1 MAFRFTRGTYY
12 ERVGNYACA
21 MTDRR
26 ILMAGQLTS
35 GPNVKSINIENI
47 NDITLSSDVFSSTNL
62 AYICIDTYKDT
73 VYFQARSDVASNIYK
88 CVHAAW
94 DIIRENQ
101 KNTAAAAPAE
111 PAPAPAEPAT
121 APAAIPVEQLKALKE
136 LLDAGI
142 LTQDEFDRKKKELLG
157 L

>member
-1 MAFRFTRGTYY
+1 
-12 ERVGNYACA
+12 

-26 ILMAGQLTS
+26 ILMAQVDMF
-35 GPNVKSINIENI
+35 GPSVKSINVENI
-47 NDITLSSDVFSSTNL
+47 NDITLSSRVSRS
-62 AYICIDTYKDT
+62 YICIDTYKDT
-73 VYFQARSDVASNIYK
+73 VLLNASSDIATNIYK
-88 CVHAAW
+88 CAHAAW

-101 KNTAAAAPAE
+101 KNAAAAPAE
-111 PAPAPAEPAT
+111 PAPAPAEPAP